1 MSLQSEARLTN
12 KPEGFNDVYADVP
25 IQELKLKDNVQ
36 SKTTT
41 TAKAATSSFLSDLTT
56 ALSTFRAFIAAPFTT
71 VAKTL
76 QGQLRSLS
84 TTTDPTQSANL
95 LSEIQSDFDQ
105 ILQDTGIDLNNLV
118 ATAATTVAS
127 GGSLSSVIP
136 NFVIDATGKILR
148 RAIPTKMAGA
158 DPVAETAS
166 TYTGNSEFT
175 QAALDVAAAVSIAT
189 KVLHTVSSG
198 LFKVATNAG
207 RNVTQGYGGLAITN
221 RTTTLEDAVEDGV
234 RKNISP
240 NGFSYRVETITET
253 FTDASN
259 IVLSKNPTA
268 IFRVLGKTQKT
279 ETVGSRNKN
288 SFVITPENGGFS
300 YTGSEA
306 NYNKDTFSIS
316 DKIININQNFRQYDD
331 TTSPIKVTYEY
342 NETYDPGYARA

>member
-1 MSLQSEARLTN
+1 MREGRNTESTN
-12 KPEGFNDVYADVP
+12 SVYEDIAV
-25 IQELKLKDNVQ
+25 QEITIKENVQ

-41 TAKAATSSFLSDLTT
+41 TAKTATSSFLSDMTT
-56 ALSTFRAFIAAPFTT
+56 ALSAFRAFIAAPFTT

-95 LSEIQSDFDQ
+95 LSDIQSDFDT
-105 ILQDTGIDLNNLV
+105 ILQETGIDLNKLV
-118 ATAATTVAS
+118 ATAASTVAS

-189 KVLHTVSSG
+189 KVLPTVSSG

>member
-1 MSLQSEARLTN
+1 MAREGRNTESTN
-12 KPEGFNDVYADVP
+12 SVYEDIAV
-25 IQELKLKDNVQ
+25 QEITIKENVQ

-41 TAKAATSSFLSDLTT
+41 TAKAATSSFLSDMTT

-95 LSEIQSDFDQ
+95 LSDIQSDFDT
-105 ILQDTGIDLNNLV
+105 ILQETGIDLNKLV

-189 KVLHTVSSG
+189 KVLPTVSSG